1 MARMLARLGDL
12 RRAVK
17 SAEEVGS
24 RQLFRD
30 VAAIL
35 ESQGHSS
42 EAAMM
47 YERADLPDRAAAV
60 YIKSKNWV
68 KVGIFPFV
76 CVCVCACMDIYLI
89 YVYMCVCNCFYQL
102 PITYIYMITR
112 YARLSLVSPDAN
124 MALRLERF

>member
-76 CVCVCACMDIYLI
+76 CVCVCVYGYIFNLCI
-89 YVYMCVCNCFYQL
+89 YVCL
-102 PITYIYMITR
+102 
-112 YARLSLVSPDAN
+112 
-124 MALRLERF
+124 